1 HSEVPAGR
9 AWVLLNLEQVFD
21 RVRIEPPALAADEL
35 LDPVVVVPVAVEVVV
50 QLVAADVIERLVLG
64 AVRVDLPGEKVVEAV
79 PLERRARQQVALET
93 IPPRIDDAAEAVHE
107 GPEDAGRRVIQ
118 QPQIAGRR
126 IEAPKT
132 AGGRRLLVLVELRIE
147 MGLAAA
153 RPVG

>member
-79 PLERRARQQVALET
+79 PLERRARQQVLTVGARLREDLGPAVQARGARAFVRVVEGAVAGAL
-93 IPPRIDDAAEAVHE
+93 
-107 GPEDAGRRVIQ
+107 
-118 QPQIAGRR
+118 
-126 IEAPKT
+126 
-132 AGGRRLLVLVELRIE
+132 LS
-147 MGLAAA
+147 
-153 RPVG
+153 VG